1 VGSAEGAAH
10 RAYWTAKLAGAPPEI
25 RLGSRPRPPLPRQ
38 FLGAALVL
46 ELDPDLSDRLRAL
59 GGRHGATPFVTL
71 LAGFRALLASA
82 LGARDVCIGTFMANR
97 ERPEVEALIG
107 PLFNTVV
114 LRSRVPED
122 ATFARL
128 LAAEREVLAAAH
140 DHQAMPFE
148 EVVEAVDSLAADRG
162 AGRAP
167 RCQILFASQHRAW
180 DRIALA
186 GLVAEPL
193 HPPIR
198 TPFRGRIRTARHD
211 LAVHVVAGDRR
222 LTLAVSHD
230 EAVLDRGAVQDLCRR
245 YRDLLAHMVAD
256 PDGLVGSFPGSSI
269 AGVDS
274 PVGA

>member
-1 VGSAEGAAH
+1 
-10 RAYWTAKLAGAPPEI
+10 
-25 RLGSRPRPPLPRQ
+25 
-38 FLGAALVL
+38 
-46 ELDPDLSDRLRAL
+46 
-59 GGRHGATPFVTL
+59 
-71 LAGFRALLASA
+71 
-82 LGARDVCIGTFMANR
+82 
-97 ERPEVEALIG
+97 
-107 PLFNTVV
+107 
-114 LRSRVPED
+114 VPED